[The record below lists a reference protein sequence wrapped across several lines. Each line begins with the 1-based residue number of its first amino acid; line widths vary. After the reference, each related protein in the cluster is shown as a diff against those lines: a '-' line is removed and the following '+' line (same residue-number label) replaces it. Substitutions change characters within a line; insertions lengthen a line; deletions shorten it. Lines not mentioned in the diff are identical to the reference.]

1 MSETPQPTSNPDDGN
16 TPSPHPIETPN
27 LEGNPAAGGVTP
39 PTEAATPVPPDLT
52 ATAAPEAEPAVA
64 ADPAPEIAPE
74 TIEPPLS
81 SGSVAGTGT
90 APSTEV
96 EALSVKLAEISNQRD
111 AFQSQYLRIAA
122 DFDNFRKRSS
132 KEKEDIEVRTKC
144 TTIIEL
150 LSVVDNFERA
160 RTQIKPQTDGEMGI
174 HKSYQSVYKQLVEG
188 LKRIGVS
195 PMRPEGQQFDPNLH
209 EAVMRQP
216 TEEHPEGTVMEEL
229 QRGYYLGDRILRH
242 SLVKVA
248 APPEQL
254 SAEDAVDPEPTDPN
268 DP

>member
-1 MSETPQPTSNPDDGN
+1 MSETPQPNSSPDDEVISSSLQTENPDGTSASVTSTGSSTGAE
-16 TPSPHPIETPN
+16 TPSSQ
-27 LEGNPAAGGVTP
+27 
-39 PTEAATPVPPDLT
+39 DLT
-52 ATAAPEAEPAVA
+52 PKVVTELEPVI
-64 ADPAPEIAPE
+64 PVE
-74 TIEPPLS
+74 TLESPIS
-81 SGSVAGTGT
+81 SGSSASGGTST
-90 APSTEV
+90 STEA
-96 EALSVKLAEISNQRD
+96 ESLLIKLTEISNQRD

-160 RTQIKPQTDGEMGI
+160 RTQIKPQNEGEMGI
-174 HKSYQSVYKQLVEG
+174 HKSYQGVYKQLVES

-209 EAVMRQP
+209 EAVMREP

-254 SAEDAVDPEPTDPN
+254 TAADAVDPDSSGESVNPSSEPD
-268 DP
+268 DL

>member
-1 MSETPQPTSNPDDGN
+1 MSETPQQPTHPGDENISSQLPLDIE
-16 TPSPHPIETPN
+16 SPPPAGETMASHPHVATDEAN
-27 LEGNPAAGGVTP
+27 DRPATNS
-39 PTEAATPVPPDLT
+39 AATVEET
-52 ATAAPEAEPAVA
+52 GSQAETAATNPPPPQPEPEPA
-64 ADPAPEIAPE
+64 
-74 TIEPPLS
+74 TKS
-81 SGSVAGTGT
+81 SDIQSLTVQ
-90 APSTEV
+90 
-96 EALSVKLAEISNQRD
+96 LAEISNQRD

-122 DFDNFRKRSS
+122 DFDNFRKRNS
-132 KEKEDIEVRTKC
+132 KEKEEMEIRTKQ
-144 TTIIEL
+144 TTIAEL

-160 RTQIKPQTDGEMGI
+160 RTQIKPQNEGEMAI
-174 HKSYQSVYKQLVEG
+174 HKSYQGVYKQLVES

-216 TEEHPEGTVMEEL
+216 TEEHPEGTVIEEL

-254 SAEDAVDPEPTDPN
+254 SAEDVSTFNTVDN
-268 DP
+268 

>member
-1 MSETPQPTSNPDDGN
+1 MSTNAD
-16 TPSPHPIETPN
+16 
-27 LEGNPAAGGVTP
+27 
-39 PTEAATPVPPDLT
+39 AATTPVSMPSGTVEPDPNPTTQSELQTLT
-52 ATAAPEAEPAVA
+52 A
-64 ADPAPEIAPE
+64 
-74 TIEPPLS
+74 
-81 SGSVAGTGT
+81 
-90 APSTEV
+90 
-96 EALSVKLAEISNQRD
+96 KLAEISNQRD

-122 DFDNFRKRSS
+122 DFDNFRKRNS
-132 KEKEDIEVRTKC
+132 KEREETEIRTKQA
-144 TTIIEL
+144 TIVEL

-160 RTQIKPQTDGEMGI
+160 RTQIKPQNDGELGI
-174 HKSYQSVYKQLVEG
+174 HKSYQGVYKQLVES

-216 TEEHPEGTVMEEL
+216 TEDHPEGTVIEEL

-254 SAEDAVDPEPTDPN
+254 SAEDATNFDAADR
-268 DP
+268 

>member
-1 MSETPQPTSNPDDGN
+1 MSETPQPNNSPDDEN
-16 TPSPHPIETPN
+16 ISSSLPIETN
-27 LEGNPAAGGVTP
+27 DSPAVTPVTP
-39 PTEAATPVPPDLT
+39 PAVEPPTASSPDLT
-52 ATAAPEAEPAVA
+52 AHAVAEAGSAVAPESPAIAGPVPTPVSA
-64 ADPAPEIAPE
+64 A
-74 TIEPPLS
+74 T
-81 SGSVAGTGT
+81 
-90 APSTEV
+90 STEA
-96 EALSVKLAEISNQRD
+96 EALSTKLTEISNQRD

-160 RTQIKPQTDGEMGI
+160 RTQIKPQNEGEMGI
-174 HKSYQSVYKQLVEG
+174 HKSYQGVYKQLVES

-209 EAVMRQP
+209 EAVMREP

-254 SAEDAVDPEPTDPN
+254 SAKDAIDADSSSPSDL
-268 DP
+268 

>member
-1 MSETPQPTSNPDDGN
+1 MSETPQQPGRPEDEPIS
-16 TPSPHPIETPN
+16 SPLPPEH
-27 LEGNPAAGGVTP
+27 LESQVNPAVGSG
-39 PTEAATPVPPDLT
+39 T
-52 ATAAPEAEPAVA
+52 ASADGAESSST
-64 ADPAPEIAPE
+64 PEIATE
-74 TIEPPLS
+74 AVTNS
-81 SGSVAGTGT
+81 QSVATASATEETPEVATPDRTGSEEQILT
-90 APSTEV
+90 A
-96 EALSVKLAEISNQRD
+96 KLAEVSNQRD

-122 DFDNFRKRSS
+122 DFDNFRKRSA
-132 KEKEDIEVRTKC
+132 KEKEDIEVRVKC

-160 RTQIKPQTDGEMGI
+160 RTQIKPQNEGEMGI
-174 HKSYQSVYKQLVEG
+174 HKSYQGVYKQLVDS

-209 EAVMRQP
+209 EAVMREP

-254 SAEDAVDPEPTDPN
+254 SADDAVGFDSGEN
-268 DP
+268 

>member
-1 MSETPQPTSNPDDGN
+1 MSETQQQPGSPDDDQISSQLPPENLDPHGSPVPN
-16 TPSPHPIETPN
+16 VGTPSP
-27 LEGNPAAGGVTP
+27 VT
-39 PTEAATPVPPDLT
+39 EVIAQRAENDPVVEVAPDLQPVVPVENLD
-52 ATAAPEAEPAVA
+52 ADSGESSSEAPILLA
-64 ADPAPEIAPE
+64 
-74 TIEPPLS
+74 
-81 SGSVAGTGT
+81 
-90 APSTEV
+90 
-96 EALSVKLAEISNQRD
+96 KLAEITNQRD

-132 KEKEDIEVRTKC
+132 KEKEDIEVRVKC

-160 RTQIKPQTDGEMGI
+160 RTQIKPQNDGELGI
-174 HKSYQSVYKQLVEG
+174 HKSYQGVYKQLVDG
-188 LKRIGVS
+188 LKKIGVS

-209 EAVMRQP
+209 EAVMREP
-216 TEEHPEGTVMEEL
+216 TDEHAEGTVMEEL

-254 SAEDAVDPEPTDPN
+254 TAADAIDAE
-268 DP
+268 

>member
-1 MSETPQPTSNPDDGN
+1 MSETPQQPGRPDDETLSSPLPPEHLEPQVNPAVGSGTASTADSESSSNPEIA
-16 TPSPHPIETPN
+16 TEEVT
-27 LEGNPAAGGVTP
+27 NPQSV
-39 PTEAATPVPPDLT
+39 
-52 ATAAPEAEPAVA
+52 ATAAATEETPEVA
-64 ADPAPEIAPE
+64 TTDR
-74 TIEPPLS
+74 T
-81 SGSVAGTGT
+81 GSEEQILT
-90 APSTEV
+90 A
-96 EALSVKLAEISNQRD
+96 KLAEVSNQRD

-122 DFDNFRKRSS
+122 DFDNFRKRSA
-132 KEKEDIEVRTKC
+132 KEKEDIEVRVKC

-160 RTQIKPQTDGEMGI
+160 RTQIKPQNEGEMGI
-174 HKSYQSVYKQLVEG
+174 HKSYQGVYKQLVDS

-209 EAVMRQP
+209 EAVMREP
-216 TEEHPEGTVMEEL
+216 TEEYPEGTVMEEL

-254 SAEDAVDPEPTDPN
+254 SADDAIGFDSGEN
-268 DP
+268 

>member
-1 MSETPQPTSNPDDGN
+1 MSETPQQPGRPEDETIS
-16 TPSPHPIETPN
+16 SPIPPEH
-27 LEGNPAAGGVTP
+27 LEPQVNPAVGS
-39 PTEAATPVPPDLT
+39 ET
-52 ATAAPEAEPAVA
+52 ADSESSST
-64 ADPAPEIAPE
+64 PEIATEEVPN
-74 TIEPPLS
+74 PQ
-81 SGSVAGTGT
+81 SVATEATPEVATADRTGSEEQILT
-90 APSTEV
+90 A
-96 EALSVKLAEISNQRD
+96 KLAEVSNQRD

-122 DFDNFRKRSS
+122 DFDNFRKRSA
-132 KEKEDIEVRTKC
+132 KEKEDIEVRVKC

-160 RTQIKPQTDGEMGI
+160 RTQIKPQNEGEMGI
-174 HKSYQSVYKQLVEG
+174 HKSYQGVYKQLVDS

-209 EAVMRQP
+209 EAVMREP

-254 SAEDAVDPEPTDPN
+254 SADDAVGFDSGEN
-268 DP
+268 

>member
-1 MSETPQPTSNPDDGN
+1 MSETPQQHGRPDDESLSSPL
-16 TPSPHPIETPN
+16 PSEN
-27 LEGNPAAGGVTP
+27 LDPQVNPAAGSGTSP
-39 PTEAATPVPPDLT
+39 AADSDPQ
-52 ATAAPEAEPAVA
+52 AAPEVVAGSAINAEPVA
-64 ADPAPEIAPE
+64 TTPMEMPPVIDIE
-74 TIEPPLS
+74 TPGATANAS
-81 SGSVAGTGT
+81 YGSEDQVLA
-90 APSTEV
+90 A
-96 EALSVKLAEISNQRD
+96 KLAEVSNQRD

-132 KEKEDIEVRTKC
+132 KEKEDIEVRVKC
-144 TTIIEL
+144 TTLIEL

-174 HKSYQSVYKQLVEG
+174 HKSYQGVYKQLVES

-209 EAVMRQP
+209 EAVMREP
-216 TEEHPEGTVMEEL
+216 TEDHPEGTVMEEL

-254 SAEDAVDPEPTDPN
+254 SAEDAVGFDSVES
-268 DP
+268 

>member
-1 MSETPQPTSNPDDGN
+1 MSETPQQPGRPEDETISSPLPPEHLEPQVNPVVSSGTTSAADSESSFTPEIATEEVMNP
-16 TPSPHPIETPN
+16 
-27 LEGNPAAGGVTP
+27 PAV
-39 PTEAATPVPPDLT
+39 
-52 ATAAPEAEPAVA
+52 ATAAATEETPEVA
-64 ADPAPEIAPE
+64 P
-74 TIEPPLS
+74 T
-81 SGSVAGTGT
+81 GTGSEEQTLT
-90 APSTEV
+90 A
-96 EALSVKLAEISNQRD
+96 KLAEVSNQRD

-122 DFDNFRKRSS
+122 DFDNFRKRSA
-132 KEKEDIEVRTKC
+132 KEKEDIEVRVKC

-160 RTQIKPQTDGEMGI
+160 RTQIKPQNEGEMGI
-174 HKSYQSVYKQLVEG
+174 HKSYQGVYKQLVDG

-209 EAVMRQP
+209 EAVMREP

-254 SAEDAVDPEPTDPN
+254 SADDAIGFDSVEN
-268 DP
+268 

>member
-1 MSETPQPTSNPDDGN
+1 MSETPQQPTTPGDEHISSPLPLDIESPPPAGETMASQPHNVATDGN
-16 TPSPHPIETPN
+16 EPSTVPPNSAGTVEETVSQA
-27 LEGNPAAGGVTP
+27 ETAATTP
-39 PTEAATPVPPDLT
+39 PPPQPTPEPATKSPDIQSLT
-52 ATAAPEAEPAVA
+52 AQ
-64 ADPAPEIAPE
+64 
-74 TIEPPLS
+74 
-81 SGSVAGTGT
+81 
-90 APSTEV
+90 
-96 EALSVKLAEISNQRD
+96 LAEISNQRD

-122 DFDNFRKRSS
+122 DFDNFRKRNS
-132 KEKEDIEVRTKC
+132 KEKEETELRTKQ
-144 TTIIEL
+144 TTISEL

-160 RTQIKPQTDGEMGI
+160 RTQIKPQNEGEMAI
-174 HKSYQSVYKQLVEG
+174 HKSYQGVYKQLVES

-216 TEEHPEGTVMEEL
+216 TEEHPEGTVIEEL

-254 SAEDAVDPEPTDPN
+254 SADDATNFDAVDN
-268 DP
+268 